1 MSGSTSFSGIAHDCP
16 GVPRSP
22 WIIRFDYSRRKL
34 EKYVASLPEE
44 AAQKFAA
51 TVKWMR
57 EVLAKEAPE
66 LLNGPPYRQYN
77 S

>member
-1 MSGSTSFSGIAHDCP
+1 MSGSTSFPAIAKDCP
-16 GVPRSP
+16 GTPRSQ
-22 WIIRFDYSRRKL
+22 WIIKFDYSRRML

-57 EVLAKEAPE
+57 GVLAKEAPE
-66 LLNGPPYRQYN
+66 LLNGAHNRH
-77 S
+77 